1 MLLLRLKHAIGLLAW
16 FVGGLCAEK
25 NGVFVGGGF
34 VYSHFTRVW
43 GFKMVMENLYEPF
56 APVPHVGD
64 KITGGDTHTGA
75 LYGGNLQVGYKQF
88 FGKPKLFGLRYFAF
102 GSAQGGSYS
111 YLTFNAQAQR
121 INATQSAAVF
131 FYGAGLDLLANFYD
145 KGDQSFGMFVGG
157 ILGGESWLL
166 GKSYASNKTCQT
178 QLPLLARECVSADAV
193 WKNQAAIIQ
202 ASGNQAKYFQLPSF
216 QVALQAGLRVHLSK
230 HQGFEVGVRYP
241 FISHPYYKE
250 VDKNKWGNYGK
261 GGSAEITLQRKL
273 ALFANYIYNF

>member
-1 MLLLRLKHAIGLLAW
+1 MLLFRLRRFVGLLVCLA
-16 FVGGLCAEK
+16 GALGAEK

-43 GFKMVMENLYEPF
+43 DFKMVMENIYEPF
-56 APVPHVGD
+56 APVPKVGAT
-64 KITGGDTHTGA
+64 ITGGNSHTGA

-102 GSAQGGSYS
+102 ASAQGGNYS
-111 YLTFNAQAQR
+111 YLTFNAKAQS

-131 FYGAGLDLLANFYD
+131 FYGAGMDLLANFYD
-145 KGDQSFGMFVGG
+145 KNDQSFGMFVGG

-178 QLPLLARECVSADAV
+178 QLPLQARQCVSADAV
-193 WKNQAAIIQ
+193 WENQATMME
-202 ASGNQAKYFQLPSF
+202 SRGNQAKYYKIPSF
-216 QVALQAGLRVHLSK
+216 QVAIQAGLRVHLTK

-241 FISHPYYKE
+241 FIPHPYYEE
-250 VDKNKWGNYGK
+250 VDKNKWGNYGR
-261 GGSAEITLQRKL
+261 GGSAHITLQRKL
-273 ALFANYIYNF
+273 VLFANYIYNF